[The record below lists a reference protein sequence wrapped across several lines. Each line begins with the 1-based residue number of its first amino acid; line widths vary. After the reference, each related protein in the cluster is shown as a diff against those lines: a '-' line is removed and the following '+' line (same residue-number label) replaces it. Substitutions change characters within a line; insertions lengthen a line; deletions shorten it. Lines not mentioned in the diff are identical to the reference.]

1 MNKHIIYIWIND
13 KEFIE
18 IYDSSFNFGF
28 DDYYNISN
36 LEIYFNSSS
45 YKGDINK
52 IQKGSNISVES
63 NEFYVEKSTIS
74 NYIKLDEDLD
84 GIILDNFEI
93 KENVYCL
100 NINFYS
106 KFMTSDDFEMTKILL
121 NRKRSLNQIIKI
133 GNER

>member
-84 GIILDNFEI
+84 GVILDNFEI

-100 NINFYS
+100 NINFHS

>member
-1 MNKHIIYIWIND
+1 MDKHVIYIWIND

-36 LEIYFNSSS
+36 LEIYFSDEN
-45 YKGDINK
+45 YKGVITRINN
-52 IQKGSNISVES
+52 GSNISVES
-63 NEFYVEKSTIS
+63 NEFYVEKATVS

-84 GIILDNFEI
+84 GITLENFKNE
-93 KENVYCL
+93 KSVYCL
-100 NINFYS
+100 NINFNS
-106 KFMTSDDFEMTKILL
+106 KFMTSDDFEMAKILL
-121 NRKRSLNQIIKI
+121 NRKRSLNEIIKI

>member
-36 LEIYFNSSS
+36 LEIYFSDEN
-45 YKGDINK
+45 YKGVITKVNN
-52 IQKGSNISVES
+52 GSNVSVES
-63 NEFYVEKSTIS
+63 SEFYVEKAKIF
-74 NYIKLDEDLD
+74 NIKKIDEDLD
-84 GIILDNFEI
+84 KIILEDFKNEKSI
-93 KENVYCL
+93 YCL
-100 NINFYS
+100 NINFNS
-106 KFMTSDDFEMTKILL
+106 KFMTSDDFEMTKMLL

>member
-36 LEIYFNSSS
+36 LEIYFSDEN
-45 YKGDINK
+45 YKGVITRINN
-52 IQKGSNISVES
+52 GSNISVES
-63 NEFYVEKSTIS
+63 NEFYVEKATIF
-74 NYIKLDEDLD
+74 NIKKIDEDLD
-84 GIILDNFEI
+84 KIILEDFKNEKSI
-93 KENVYCL
+93 YCL
-100 NINFYS
+100 NINFNS
-106 KFMTSDDFEMTKILL
+106 KFMTSDDFEMAKILL
-121 NRKRSLNQIIKI
+121 NRKRSLNEIIKI